1 MTQIEKQLNNNFEE
15 IRIKEKFNLR
25 SRENV
30 PEISLPR
37 LFDSE
42 IKHLR
47 EKDASNTEINRQK
60 LKPPTLRNE
69 QIMTILATFGLIKEI
84 FDDTVIIDGDTPE
97 AD

>member
-15 IRIKEKFNLR
+15 IRIKEKCNLR

-30 PEISLPR
+30 PENSLPR

-47 EKDASNTEINRQK
+47 KKDASNTEINKKTQTSNPQK
-60 LKPPTLRNE
+60 
-69 QIMTILATFGLIKEI
+69 
-84 FDDTVIIDGDTPE
+84 
-97 AD
+97 